1 MEELLSCDTYEVY
14 GKSNLSYDQIRSLT
28 MLYQPLIGANAISV
42 YLSLYSEL
50 DMIKLTSLS
59 STHARL
65 TMITSLSLSEIKRCI
80 GLLEGIGLM
89 KTYIQESHDCSHYL
103 YQMMLPLDSKRFFQN
118 NLLHTLLY
126 KSLGSLD
133 YEKNKFYFSLNETK
147 LDSYKEITAKF
158 DDIFYIEDTCEEG
171 KNILKEKST
180 FKQVVSMDPVIQY
193 PMDLFY
199 QEIQKLQ
206 VRRNIISVQL
216 ENTIKQLGVVYH
228 IGAHPMAQLVFE
240 SIENHQINENTLIM
254 KARAYHELEA
264 PRKFELVHQTQPR
277 QYSFS
282 KDGKDAKSKHIQQL
296 ESWSPYKLIEK
307 KQGST
312 PTRHDLTIVENLMLE
327 QGLEAGVINV
337 LLELTWAQN
346 DNRMSRSYMEAV
358 AATWKRK
365 GIKSVQEAMQEA
377 KNTLKAKSKSAN
389 DSMPQWYQEQVV
401 DNQLNVDN
409 EEGSNHHTISEDK
422 LREIMGNF

>member
-1 MEELLSCDTYEVY
+1 
-14 GKSNLSYDQIRSLT
+14 
-28 MLYQPLIGANAISV
+28 MLQ
-42 YLSLYSEL
+42 
-50 DMIKLTSLS
+50 
-59 STHARL
+59 
-65 TMITSLSLSEIKRCI
+65 
-80 GLLEGIGLM
+80 
-89 KTYIQESHDCSHYL
+89 
-103 YQMMLPLDSKRFFQN
+103 
-118 NLLHTLLY
+118 
-126 KSLGSLD
+126 
-133 YEKNKFYFSLNETK
+133 
-147 LDSYKEITAKF
+147 
-158 DDIFYIEDTCEEG
+158 
-171 KNILKEKST
+171 
-180 FKQVVSMDPVIQY
+180 
-193 PMDLFY
+193 
-199 QEIQKLQ
+199 
-206 VRRNIISVQL
+206 
-216 ENTIKQLGVVYH
+216 
-228 IGAHPMAQLVFE
+228 
-240 SIENHQINENTLIM
+240 
-254 KARAYHELEA
+254 
-264 PRKFELVHQTQPR
+264 
-277 QYSFS
+277 
-282 KDGKDAKSKHIQQL
+282 KSKHIQQL